1 MKKRFEL
8 PVILSLLVLILSAC
22 AGMNPD
28 MAALEKDSEAKAFS
42 PTPGQS
48 KLYIVRASKFGGAG
62 MYITPTVDRMVTGVL
77 SSGSYLMVEMTPGEH
92 QVSAAG
98 NLAEPDVVELTT
110 EAGQLYFVEMHPTFG
125 LNRPG
130 LAAERLDEQDG
141 REMVSEYN
149 RFKACEVITPTEK
162 PTPAAEAATL
172 YLIRPSQLSGAL
184 MNLAPTV
191 DDRVPAILESGSY
204 VVTKICQGNHL
215 ISAAGKFEGEFTH
228 QLQTEAGQTY
238 YVTIKHK
245 MGWALPQVAIET
257 IDQEEGE
264 NLVSKY
270 KQLTEL

>member
-1 MKKRFEL
+1 
-8 PVILSLLVLILSAC
+8 
-22 AGMNPD
+22 
-28 MAALEKDSEAKAFS
+28 
-42 PTPGQS
+42 
-48 KLYIVRASKFGGAG
+48 
-62 MYITPTVDRMVTGVL
+62 
-77 SSGSYLMVEMTPGEH
+77 
-92 QVSAAG
+92 
-98 NLAEPDVVELTT
+98 
-110 EAGQLYFVEMHPTFG
+110 
-125 LNRPG
+125 
-130 LAAERLDEQDG
+130 
-141 REMVSEYN
+141 
-149 RFKACEVITPTEK
+149 
-162 PTPAAEAATL
+162 
-172 YLIRPSQLSGAL
+172 